1 MQRSLTVLAVGVVA
15 LALLVVG
22 GATFWYEQPTRLTV
36 AIAKADAEDFA
47 LMATASKLLKF
58 GRNTVRLRIVP
69 VDGPAAAAATVDSDK
84 ADLAVIRTDV
94 ALPENAQTVVILH
107 RDAALLVAPSGGE
120 IHEITDLAGHK
131 IGIVHRGP
139 GNEALLTTALAQYD
153 IKPDAVAI
161 VDLTPGGVSGAIKSK
176 AVDAVL
182 AVDLLSSPRLREIVR
197 DVAAGGEGPPTLV
210 AIAEADAI
218 AQRSPGFE
226 KLEVVRGAFGGTP
239 PRPADEY
246 DTLSITHR
254 LVANEKVSQ
263 DLIADL
269 TRFFLT
275 EKMQIASSAP
285 IARGIEAPSTDK
297 GLALPA
303 HAGSAAYIDDD
314 EQTFFD
320 KYSDLIYI
328 GAMLLGVLA
337 SGATAVMGRLQSRR
351 TASLE
356 TSVGRLI
363 EMMGMARAAP
373 THEDLDALQAEADSL
388 MAEALRAATS
398 VSSEDRRLTVFG
410 MALDQLRAA
419 VRDRRGQIG
428 HAGLTAAAM
437 TNAAE

>member
-1 MQRSLTVLAVGVVA
+1 MQRSLTILAVGVVA

-22 GATFWYEQPTRLTV
+22 VATLWYEQPTRLTV
-36 AIAKADAEDFA
+36 AIPKADAEDFA
-47 LMATASKLLKF
+47 LLATASKLLKF
-58 GRNTVRLRIVP
+58 GKNSVRLRVVP
-69 VDGPAAAAATVDSDK
+69 VDGPATAAATVDADK

-107 RDAALLVAPSGGE
+107 RDAALLVAPGGGE

-131 IGIVHRGP
+131 VGIVHRGP

-161 VDLTPGGVSGAIKSK
+161 VDLTPGAVGEAIKSK

-197 DVAAGGEGPPTLV
+197 DVAAGGEGAPTLV
-210 AIAEADAI
+210 PIAEAAAI

-226 KLEVVRGAFGGTP
+226 RLEVVRGAFGGTP

-254 LVANEKVSQ
+254 LVANENVSQ

-275 EKMQIASSAP
+275 EKMQIAASAP

-328 GAMLLGVLA
+328 GAMLIGVLA
-337 SGATAVMGRLQSRR
+337 SGATAVMGRIQSRR

-363 EMMGMARAAP
+363 EMMGAARSSP
-373 THEDLDALQAEADSL
+373 THEALDALQAEADAL
-388 MAEALRAATS
+388 MADALQAATS
-398 VSSEDRRLTVFG
+398 VSGEDRRLTVFG

-419 VRDRRGQIG
+419 VRDRRAQIG
-428 HAGLTAAAM
+428 FSGTGPAALAS
-437 TNAAE
+437 AAE

>member
-1 MQRSLTVLAVGVVA
+1 MQRSLTILAVGVVA

-22 GATFWYEQPTRLTV
+22 VATLWYERPTRLTV
-36 AIAKADAEDFA
+36 AIPRADAEDFA
-47 LMATASKLLKF
+47 LVATASKLLKF
-58 GRNTVRLRIVP
+58 GRNSVRLRILP
-69 VDGPAAAAATVDSDK
+69 VDGPAAAAATVDADK

-107 RDAALLVAPSGGE
+107 RDAALLVAPGGSE

-131 IGIVHRGP
+131 VGVVHRGP

-153 IKPDAVAI
+153 IRPDAVQS
-161 VDLTPGGVSGAIKSK
+161 VDLAPAAVAEAIKSK
-176 AVDAVL
+176 TVDAVL

-197 DVAAGGEGPPTLV
+197 DVAAAGEGPPTLV
-210 AIAEADAI
+210 PIAEADAI

-275 EKMQIASSAP
+275 EKMQIAASAP

-337 SGATAVMGRLQSRR
+337 SGATAVMGRIQSRR

-363 EMMGMARAAP
+363 EMMGSARSAP
-373 THEDLDALQAEADSL
+373 TFEDLDALQVEADGL
-388 MAEALRAATS
+388 MADALQSATT
-398 VSSEDRRLTVFG
+398 VSGEDRRLTVFG

-419 VRDRRGQIG
+419 VRDRRAQLGRLG
-428 HAGLTAAAM
+428 APALAM
-437 TNAAE
+437 SRAAE